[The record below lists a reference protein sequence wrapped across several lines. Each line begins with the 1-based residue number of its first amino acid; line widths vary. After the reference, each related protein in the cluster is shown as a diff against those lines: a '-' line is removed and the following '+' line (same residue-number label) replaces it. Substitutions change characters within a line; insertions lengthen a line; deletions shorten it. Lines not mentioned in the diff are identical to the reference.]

1 MKARSW
7 HLWLATEF
15 GGSWRADKDKMYGVE
30 LQYVIGVLRYA
41 KPEKEPGGWPVM
53 WNALYKVGGR

>member
-7 HLWLATEF
+7 HIWLATEF
-15 GGSWRADKDKMYGVE
+15 GGSWRADKDKVYGVE
-30 LQYVIGVLRYA
+30 LQYFMGVLRYA

-53 WNALYKVGGR
+53 